1 MKKEQPKV
9 AGFTWKPGTS
19 HKVEAE
25 VAAAEIQRLFDE
37 NGQRIPAEKI
47 VEVAESPLNPL
58 HPEFDWNDQV
68 AAREHRLLQAR
79 NLLNALVVMVPR
91 PKGPP
96 MPTRWT
102 VTVEQPGTGGRK
114 RDYTPMMFALKDVNL
129 RAEVLRTALL
139 ELAAFKRKY
148 ADLSELAQ
156 VIAVIDRT
164 VRKTKVA

>member
-1 MKKEQPKV
+1 MKNEPK
-9 AGFTWKPGTS
+9 ATGFQWKPGQS

-25 VAAAEIQRLFDE
+25 VAAAEIQKLFDE
-37 NGQRIPAEKI
+37 NGQRIPAEA
-47 VEVAESPLNPL
+47 VVAVAESPLNPL
-58 HPEFDWNDQV
+58 HPEFEWDDSA

-79 NLLNALVVMVPR
+79 NLMNSIVVLVPR

-114 RDYTPMMFALKDVNL
+114 RDYTPMMFALKDVDM

-156 VIAVIDRT
+156 VIRVIET
-164 VRKTKVA
+164 VVRKTKVS